1 MAWWRNLSIRER
13 LLVGL
18 VLPLV
23 AAVLFY
29 LYLWQPTYSQ
39 VKRLRLSVPEK
50 NATLAWMQ
58 HRLSTAD
65 MGSESEPAVDAGGPI
80 LTVIEKVAIT
90 AGVKPAIQRVQPG
103 NDGSVEIWYQE
114 VVADQ
119 LFQWIDQLAATGIT
133 VQSATITRL
142 TPGLVSARV
151 KVQRPEA

>member
-1 MAWWRNLSIRER
+1 MGWWRNLSSRER

-18 VLPLV
+18 ILPLV

-29 LYLWQPTYSQ
+29 LYLWQPTYSE

-50 NATLAWMQ
+50 NATLAWMR
-58 HRLSTAD
+58 HRLSSAGSGVQTATSGQSD
-65 MGSESEPAVDAGGPI
+65 GPI
-80 LTVIEKVAIT
+80 LTVLEQLAIS

-103 NDGSVEIWYQE
+103 NDGSVEVWYQE

-119 LFQWIDQLAATGIT
+119 LFRWIDQLASAGIS
-133 VQSATITRL
+133 VQTATITRL

-151 KVQRPEA
+151 KVQRPDS